1 MGYNRDLENVSED
14 GGFHRGSL
22 SPFIEVTQM
31 EETRYMKQKIQCVCC
46 FHNITDKKAKH
57 KKILAGGIMQKTA

>member
-14 GGFHRGSL
+14 GGFHMGSE
-22 SPFIEVTQM
+22 FVEVTRM
-31 EETRYMKQKIQCVCC
+31 GETRYMEQKIQCVCC